1 MKRNFSFYVARRYMF
16 SKKSVGA
23 INVISF
29 ISVTGVA
36 VATMALV
43 IVLSVFN
50 GFHDL
55 VASLF
60 TNFDPQIEVVP
71 AKGKTVNADA
81 PELDKIRHLNFVDVA
96 TDVVEDQAI
105 AVYGDRQRMVT
116 VMGVDE
122 NFDQLTRI
130 GDILYGEGDF
140 TLRVANLYFGVPG
153 IRLAQDM
160 GLGARW
166 ADYLKIYAPV
176 RQGQLTDLD
185 TPTDGFVVDS
195 LLSPG
200 VVFAVNQNKYDRDRI
215 ITSIYFARQLFDQD
229 GMLSS
234 LQLRLKPGTDLAEAK
249 QEIKAAAGENFRVLD
264 RFEQQEDTFRIM
276 QIEKVLAYVFLT
288 FILIV
293 ACFNIISS
301 LSMLIIDKKD
311 DINTLHNL
319 GASDR
324 QIVSIFLYEGRIISA
339 VGALIGIGLG
349 LALCGLQQ
357 AFGFVKMGDSSG
369 TFIVNAYPRERSLR
383 GCARSVHHRHP
394 DRMGGVVDSGAPS
407 APSDNGQKSNN
418 INKSKENNE
427 QETLFDSSS
436 CCPACRSDGS
446 SNANRQRTDCAA
458 CGKGERRTGCHPQRG
473 LLEDD
478 FGFGV

>member
-29 ISVTGVA
+29 ISVAGVA
-36 VATMALV
+36 VGTMALV

-71 AKGKTVNADA
+71 VKGKTINADA
-81 PELDKIRHLNFVDVA
+81 PELDRIRHLDFVDVA

-122 NFDQLTRI
+122 NFDQLTNI
-130 GDILYGEGDF
+130 GDILYGDGDF

-153 IRLAQDM
+153 IRLAQDL

-176 RQGQLTDLD
+176 RRGQLTDLD

-200 VVFAVNQNKYDRDRI
+200 VVYAVNQNKYDRDRI

-234 LQLRLKPGTDLAEAK
+234 LQLRLKPGTDLSTAK
-249 QEIKAAAGENFRVLD
+249 REIKAAAGEKFRVLD
-264 RFEQQEDTFRIM
+264 RFEQQADTFRIM

-301 LSMLIIDKKD
+301 LSMLIIDKKN

-319 GASDR
+319 GANDR

-349 LALCGLQQ
+349 LVLCGLQQ
-357 AFGFVKMGDSSG
+357 AFGFVKMGESSG
-369 TFIVNAYPRERSLR
+369 TFIVNAYPV
-383 GCARSVHHRHP
+383 SVHYW
-394 DRMGGVVDSGAPS
+394 DVLVVFITVILIGWAASW
-407 APSDNGQKSNN
+407 
-418 INKSKENNE
+418 I
-427 QETLFDSSS
+427 
-436 CCPACRSDGS
+436 PARRLRKQIL
-446 SNANRQRTDCAA
+446 NRIT
-458 CGKGERRTGCHPQRG
+458 TP
-473 LLEDD
+473 
-478 FGFGV
+478 

>member
-29 ISVTGVA
+29 ISVAGVA
-36 VATMALV
+36 VGTMALV

-71 AKGKTVNADA
+71 VKGKTINADA
-81 PELDKIRHLNFVDVA
+81 QELDRIRHLDFVDVA

-122 NFDQLTRI
+122 NFDQLTNI
-130 GDILYGEGDF
+130 SDILYGDGDF

-153 IRLAQDM
+153 IRLAQDL

-176 RQGQLTDLD
+176 RRGQLTDLD
-185 TPTDGFVVDS
+185 TPTDGFMVDS

-200 VVFAVNQNKYDRDRI
+200 VVYAVNQNKYDRDRI

-234 LQLRLKPGTDLAEAK
+234 LQLRLKPGTDLSTAK
-249 QEIKAAAGENFRVLD
+249 REIKAAAGEKFRVLD
-264 RFEQQEDTFRIM
+264 RFEQQADTFRIM

-301 LSMLIIDKKD
+301 LSMLIIDKKN

-319 GASDR
+319 GANDR
-324 QIVSIFLYEGRIISA
+324 QIQSIFLYEGRIISA

-357 AFGFVKMGDSSG
+357 AFGFVKMGESSG
-369 TFIVNAYPRERSLR
+369 TFIVNAYPV
-383 GCARSVHHRHP
+383 SVHYW
-394 DRMGGVVDSGAPS
+394 DVLVVFITVILIGWAASW
-407 APSDNGQKSNN
+407 
-418 INKSKENNE
+418 I
-427 QETLFDSSS
+427 
-436 CCPACRSDGS
+436 PARRLRKQIL
-446 SNANRQRTDCAA
+446 NRIT
-458 CGKGERRTGCHPQRG
+458 TS
-473 LLEDD
+473 
-478 FGFGV
+478 

>member
-1 MKRNFSFYVARRYMF
+1 MLKRNFSFYVARRYMF

-29 ISVTGVA
+29 ISVAGVA
-36 VATMALV
+36 VGTMALV

-71 AKGKTVNADA
+71 VKGKTINADA
-81 PELDKIRHLNFVDVA
+81 PELDRIRHLNFVDVA

-122 NFDQLTRI
+122 NFDQLTNI
-130 GDILYGEGDF
+130 SDILYGDGDF

-153 IRLAQDM
+153 IRLAQDL

-176 RQGQLTDLD
+176 RRGQLTDLD

-200 VVFAVNQNKYDRDRI
+200 VVYAVNQNKYDRDRI

-234 LQLRLKPGTDLAEAK
+234 LQLRLKPGTDLSTAK
-249 QEIKAAAGENFRVLD
+249 REIKAAAGEKFRVLD
-264 RFEQQEDTFRIM
+264 RFEQQADTFRIM

-301 LSMLIIDKKD
+301 LSMLIIDKKN

-319 GASDR
+319 GANDR
-324 QIVSIFLYEGRIISA
+324 QIQSIFLYEGRIISA

-357 AFGFVKMGDSSG
+357 AFGFVKMGESSG
-369 TFIVNAYPRERSLR
+369 TFIVNAYPV
-383 GCARSVHHRHP
+383 SVHYW
-394 DRMGGVVDSGAPS
+394 DVLVVFITVILIGWAASW
-407 APSDNGQKSNN
+407 
-418 INKSKENNE
+418 I
-427 QETLFDSSS
+427 
-436 CCPACRSDGS
+436 PARRLRKQIL
-446 SNANRQRTDCAA
+446 NRIT
-458 CGKGERRTGCHPQRG
+458 TS
-473 LLEDD
+473 
-478 FGFGV
+478 

>member
-1 MKRNFSFYVARRYMF
+1 MLKRNFSFYVARRYMF

-29 ISVTGVA
+29 ISVAGVA
-36 VATMALV
+36 VGTMALV

-71 AKGKTVNADA
+71 VKGKTVNADA
-81 PELDKIRHLNFVDVA
+81 PELDRIRHLDFVDVA

-105 AVYGDRQRMVT
+105 VVYGDRQRMVT

-122 NFDQLTRI
+122 NFDQLTNI
-130 GDILYGEGDF
+130 SDILYGDGDF

-153 IRLAQDM
+153 IRLAQDL

-176 RQGQLTDLD
+176 RRGQLTDLD

-200 VVFAVNQNKYDRDRI
+200 VVYAVNQNKYDRDRI

-234 LQLRLKPGTDLAEAK
+234 LQLRLKPGTDLSTAK
-249 QEIKAAAGENFRVLD
+249 REIKAAAGEKFRVLD
-264 RFEQQEDTFRIM
+264 RFEQQADTFRIM

-301 LSMLIIDKKD
+301 LSMLIIDKKN

-319 GASDR
+319 GANDR
-324 QIVSIFLYEGRIISA
+324 QIQSIFLYEGRIISA

-357 AFGFVKMGDSSG
+357 AFGFVKMGESSG
-369 TFIVNAYPRERSLR
+369 TFIVNAYPV
-383 GCARSVHHRHP
+383 SVHYW
-394 DRMGGVVDSGAPS
+394 DVLVVFITVILIGWAASW
-407 APSDNGQKSNN
+407 
-418 INKSKENNE
+418 I
-427 QETLFDSSS
+427 
-436 CCPACRSDGS
+436 PARRLRKQIL
-446 SNANRQRTDCAA
+446 NRIT
-458 CGKGERRTGCHPQRG
+458 TP
-473 LLEDD
+473 
-478 FGFGV
+478 

>member
-29 ISVTGVA
+29 ISVAGVA
-36 VATMALV
+36 VGTMALV

-71 AKGKTVNADA
+71 VKGKTINADA
-81 PELDKIRHLNFVDVA
+81 PELDRIRHLDFVDVA

-105 AVYGDRQRMVT
+105 AVYSDRQRMVT

-122 NFDQLTRI
+122 NFDQLTNI
-130 GDILYGEGDF
+130 SDILYGDGDF

-153 IRLAQDM
+153 IRLAQDL

-166 ADYLKIYAPV
+166 TDYLKIYAPV
-176 RQGQLTDLD
+176 RRGQLTDLD

-200 VVFAVNQNKYDRDRI
+200 VVYAVNQNKYDRDRI

-234 LQLRLKPGTDLAEAK
+234 LQLRLKPGTDLSTAK
-249 QEIKAAAGENFRVLD
+249 REIKAAAGEKFRVLD
-264 RFEQQEDTFRIM
+264 RFEQQADTFRIM

-301 LSMLIIDKKD
+301 LSMLIIDKKN

-319 GASDR
+319 GANDR
-324 QIVSIFLYEGRIISA
+324 QIQSIFLYEGRIISA

-357 AFGFVKMGDSSG
+357 AFGFVKMGESSG
-369 TFIVNAYPRERSLR
+369 TFIVNAYPV
-383 GCARSVHHRHP
+383 SVHYW
-394 DRMGGVVDSGAPS
+394 DVLVVFVTVILIGWAASW
-407 APSDNGQKSNN
+407 
-418 INKSKENNE
+418 I
-427 QETLFDSSS
+427 
-436 CCPACRSDGS
+436 PARRLRKQIL
-446 SNANRQRTDCAA
+446 NRIT
-458 CGKGERRTGCHPQRG
+458 TP
-473 LLEDD
+473 
-478 FGFGV
+478 

>member
-29 ISVTGVA
+29 ISVAGVA
-36 VATMALV
+36 VGTMALV

-71 AKGKTVNADA
+71 VKGKTINADA
-81 PELDKIRHLNFVDVA
+81 PELDRIRHLNFVDVA

-122 NFDQLTRI
+122 NFDQLTNI
-130 GDILYGEGDF
+130 SDILYGDGDF

-153 IRLAQDM
+153 IRLAQDL

-166 ADYLKIYAPV
+166 TDYLKIYAPV
-176 RQGQLTDLD
+176 RRGQLTDLD

-200 VVFAVNQNKYDRDRI
+200 VVYAVNQNKYDRDRI

-234 LQLRLKPGTDLAEAK
+234 LQLRLKPGTDLSTAK
-249 QEIKAAAGENFRVLD
+249 REIKAAAGEKFRVLD
-264 RFEQQEDTFRIM
+264 RFEQQADTFRIM

-301 LSMLIIDKKD
+301 LSMLIIDKKN

-319 GASDR
+319 GANDR
-324 QIVSIFLYEGRIISA
+324 QIQSIFLYEGRIISA

-357 AFGFVKMGDSSG
+357 AFGFVKMGESSG
-369 TFIVNAYPRERSLR
+369 TFIVNAYPV
-383 GCARSVHHRHP
+383 SVHYW
-394 DRMGGVVDSGAPS
+394 DVLVVFITVILIGWAASW
-407 APSDNGQKSNN
+407 
-418 INKSKENNE
+418 I
-427 QETLFDSSS
+427 
-436 CCPACRSDGS
+436 PARRLRKQIL
-446 SNANRQRTDCAA
+446 NRIT
-458 CGKGERRTGCHPQRG
+458 TS
-473 LLEDD
+473 
-478 FGFGV
+478 

>member
-29 ISVTGVA
+29 ISVAGVA
-36 VATMALV
+36 VGTMALV

-71 AKGKTVNADA
+71 VKGKTINADA
-81 PELDKIRHLNFVDVA
+81 PELDRIRHLDFVDVA

-122 NFDQLTRI
+122 NFDQLTNI
-130 GDILYGEGDF
+130 SDILYGDGDF

-153 IRLAQDM
+153 IRLAQDL

-176 RQGQLTDLD
+176 RRGQLTDLD

-200 VVFAVNQNKYDRDRI
+200 VVYAVNQNKYDRDRI

-234 LQLRLKPGTDLAEAK
+234 LQLRLKPGTDLSTAK
-249 QEIKAAAGENFRVLD
+249 REIKAAAGEKFRVLD
-264 RFEQQEDTFRIM
+264 RFEQQADTFRIM

-301 LSMLIIDKKD
+301 LSMLIIDKKN

-319 GASDR
+319 GANDR
-324 QIVSIFLYEGRIISA
+324 QIRSIFLYEGRIISA

-357 AFGFVKMGDSSG
+357 AFGFVKMGESSG
-369 TFIVNAYPRERSLR
+369 TFIVNAYPV
-383 GCARSVHHRHP
+383 SVHYW
-394 DRMGGVVDSGAPS
+394 DVLVVFITVILIGWAASW
-407 APSDNGQKSNN
+407 
-418 INKSKENNE
+418 I
-427 QETLFDSSS
+427 
-436 CCPACRSDGS
+436 PARRLRKQIL
-446 SNANRQRTDCAA
+446 NRIT
-458 CGKGERRTGCHPQRG
+458 TS
-473 LLEDD
+473 
-478 FGFGV
+478 

>member
-29 ISVTGVA
+29 ISVAGVA
-36 VATMALV
+36 VGTMALV

-71 AKGKTVNADA
+71 VKGKTINADA
-81 PELDKIRHLNFVDVA
+81 PELDRIRHLDFVDVA

-122 NFDQLTRI
+122 NFDQLTNI
-130 GDILYGEGDF
+130 SDILYGDGDF

-153 IRLAQDM
+153 IRLAQDL

-176 RQGQLTDLD
+176 RRGQLTDLD

-200 VVFAVNQNKYDRDRI
+200 VVYAVNQNKYDRDRI

-234 LQLRLKPGTDLAEAK
+234 LQLRLKPGTDLSTAK
-249 QEIKAAAGENFRVLD
+249 REIKAAAGEKFRVLD
-264 RFEQQEDTFRIM
+264 RFEQQADTFRIM

-301 LSMLIIDKKD
+301 LSMLIIDKKN

-319 GASDR
+319 GANDR
-324 QIVSIFLYEGRIISA
+324 QIQSIFLYEGRIISA

-357 AFGFVKMGDSSG
+357 AFGFVKMGESSG
-369 TFIVNAYPRERSLR
+369 TFIVNAYPV
-383 GCARSVHHRHP
+383 SVHYW
-394 DRMGGVVDSGAPS
+394 DVLVVFITVILIGWAASW
-407 APSDNGQKSNN
+407 
-418 INKSKENNE
+418 I
-427 QETLFDSSS
+427 
-436 CCPACRSDGS
+436 PARRLRKQIL
-446 SNANRQRTDCAA
+446 NRIT
-458 CGKGERRTGCHPQRG
+458 TS
-473 LLEDD
+473 
-478 FGFGV
+478 

>member
-1 MKRNFSFYVARRYMF
+1 MLKRNFSFYVARRYMF

-29 ISVTGVA
+29 ISVAGVA
-36 VATMALV
+36 VGTMALV

-60 TNFDPQIEVVP
+60 TNFDPQVEVVP
-71 AKGKTVNADA
+71 VKGKTINADA
-81 PELDKIRHLNFVDVA
+81 PELDRIRHLDFVDVA

-122 NFDQLTRI
+122 NFDQLTNI
-130 GDILYGEGDF
+130 SDILYGDGDF

-153 IRLAQDM
+153 IRLAQDL

-166 ADYLKIYAPV
+166 TDYLKIYAPM
-176 RQGQLTDLD
+176 RRGQLTDLD

-200 VVFAVNQNKYDRDRI
+200 VVYAVNQNKYDRDRI

-234 LQLRLKPGTDLAEAK
+234 LQLRLKPGTDLSTAK
-249 QEIKAAAGENFRVLD
+249 REIKAAAGEKFRVLD
-264 RFEQQEDTFRIM
+264 RFEQQADTFRIM

-301 LSMLIIDKKD
+301 LSMLIIDKKN

-319 GASDR
+319 GANDR
-324 QIVSIFLYEGRIISA
+324 QIQSIFLYEGRIISA

-357 AFGFVKMGDSSG
+357 AFGFVKMGESSG
-369 TFIVNAYPRERSLR
+369 TFIVNAYPV
-383 GCARSVHHRHP
+383 SVHYW
-394 DRMGGVVDSGAPS
+394 DVLVVFITVILIGWAASW
-407 APSDNGQKSNN
+407 
-418 INKSKENNE
+418 I
-427 QETLFDSSS
+427 
-436 CCPACRSDGS
+436 PARRLRKQIL
-446 SNANRQRTDCAA
+446 NRIT
-458 CGKGERRTGCHPQRG
+458 TS
-473 LLEDD
+473 
-478 FGFGV
+478 

>member
-1 MKRNFSFYVARRYMF
+1 MLKRNFSFYVARRYMF

-29 ISVTGVA
+29 ISVAGVA
-36 VATMALV
+36 VGTMALV

-71 AKGKTVNADA
+71 VKGKTINADA
-81 PELDKIRHLNFVDVA
+81 PELDRIRHLDFVDVA

-122 NFDQLTRI
+122 NFDQLTNI
-130 GDILYGEGDF
+130 SDILYGDGDF

-153 IRLAQDM
+153 IRLAQDL

-176 RQGQLTDLD
+176 RRGQLTDLD

-200 VVFAVNQNKYDRDRI
+200 VVYAVNQNKYDRDRI

-234 LQLRLKPGTDLAEAK
+234 LQLRLKPGTDLSTAK
-249 QEIKAAAGENFRVLD
+249 REIKAAAGEKFRVLD
-264 RFEQQEDTFRIM
+264 RFEQQSDTFRIM

-301 LSMLIIDKKD
+301 LSMLIIDKKN

-319 GASDR
+319 GANDR
-324 QIVSIFLYEGRIISA
+324 QIQSIFLYEGRIISA

-357 AFGFVKMGDSSG
+357 AFGFVKMGESSG
-369 TFIVNAYPRERSLR
+369 TFIVNAYPV
-383 GCARSVHHRHP
+383 SVHYW
-394 DRMGGVVDSGAPS
+394 DVLVVFITVILIGWAASW
-407 APSDNGQKSNN
+407 
-418 INKSKENNE
+418 I
-427 QETLFDSSS
+427 
-436 CCPACRSDGS
+436 PARRLRKQIL
-446 SNANRQRTDCAA
+446 NRIT
-458 CGKGERRTGCHPQRG
+458 TP
-473 LLEDD
+473 
-478 FGFGV
+478 

>member
-29 ISVTGVA
+29 ISVAGVA
-36 VATMALV
+36 VGTMALV

-71 AKGKTVNADA
+71 VKGKTINADA
-81 PELDKIRHLNFVDVA
+81 PELDRIRHLDFVDVA

-122 NFDQLTRI
+122 NFDQLTNI
-130 GDILYGEGDF
+130 SDILYGDGDF

-153 IRLAQDM
+153 IRLAQDL

-176 RQGQLTDLD
+176 RRGQLTDLD

-200 VVFAVNQNKYDRDRI
+200 VVYAVNQNKYDRDRI

-234 LQLRLKPGTDLAEAK
+234 LQLRLKPGTDLGAAK
-249 QEIKAAAGENFRVLD
+249 KEIKAAAGEKFRVLD
-264 RFEQQEDTFRIM
+264 RFEQQADTFRIM

-319 GASDR
+319 GANDR
-324 QIVSIFLYEGRIISA
+324 QIQSIFLYEGRIISA

-357 AFGFVKMGDSSG
+357 AFGFVKMGESSG
-369 TFIVNAYPRERSLR
+369 TFIVNAYPV
-383 GCARSVHHRHP
+383 SVHYW
-394 DRMGGVVDSGAPS
+394 DVLVVFITVILIGWAASW
-407 APSDNGQKSNN
+407 
-418 INKSKENNE
+418 I
-427 QETLFDSSS
+427 
-436 CCPACRSDGS
+436 PARRLRKQIL
-446 SNANRQRTDCAA
+446 NRIT
-458 CGKGERRTGCHPQRG
+458 TP
-473 LLEDD
+473 
-478 FGFGV
+478 

>member
-29 ISVTGVA
+29 ISVAGVA
-36 VATMALV
+36 VGTMALV

-71 AKGKTVNADA
+71 VKGKTVNADA
-81 PELDKIRHLNFVDVA
+81 PELDRIRHLDFVDVA

-122 NFDQLTRI
+122 NFDQLTNI
-130 GDILYGEGDF
+130 SDILYGDGDF

-153 IRLAQDM
+153 IRLAQDL

-176 RQGQLTDLD
+176 RRGQLTDLD

-200 VVFAVNQNKYDRDRI
+200 VVYAVNQNKYDRDRI

-234 LQLRLKPGTDLAEAK
+234 LQLRLKPGTDLSTAK
-249 QEIKAAAGENFRVLD
+249 REIRAAAGEKFRVLD
-264 RFEQQEDTFRIM
+264 RFEQQADTFRIM

-301 LSMLIIDKKD
+301 LSMLIIDKKN

-319 GASDR
+319 GANDR
-324 QIVSIFLYEGRIISA
+324 QIQSIFLYEGRIISA

-357 AFGFVKMGDSSG
+357 AFGFVKMGESSG
-369 TFIVNAYPRERSLR
+369 TFIVNAYPV
-383 GCARSVHHRHP
+383 SVHYW
-394 DRMGGVVDSGAPS
+394 DVLVVFITVILIGWAASW
-407 APSDNGQKSNN
+407 
-418 INKSKENNE
+418 I
-427 QETLFDSSS
+427 
-436 CCPACRSDGS
+436 PARRLRKQIL
-446 SNANRQRTDCAA
+446 NRIT
-458 CGKGERRTGCHPQRG
+458 TP
-473 LLEDD
+473 
-478 FGFGV
+478 

>member
-29 ISVTGVA
+29 ISVAGVA
-36 VATMALV
+36 VGTMALV

-71 AKGKTVNADA
+71 VKGKTINADA
-81 PELDKIRHLNFVDVA
+81 PELDKIRHLDFVDVA

-122 NFDQLTRI
+122 NFDQLTNI
-130 GDILYGEGDF
+130 SDILYGDGDF

-153 IRLAQDM
+153 IRLAQDL

-166 ADYLKIYAPV
+166 TDYLKIYAPV
-176 RQGQLTDLD
+176 RRGQLTDLD

-200 VVFAVNQNKYDRDRI
+200 VVYAVNQNKYDRDRI

-234 LQLRLKPGTDLAEAK
+234 LQLRLKPGTDLSTAK
-249 QEIKAAAGENFRVLD
+249 REIKAAAGEKFRVLD
-264 RFEQQEDTFRIM
+264 RFEQQADTFRIM

-301 LSMLIIDKKD
+301 LSMLIIDKKN

-319 GASDR
+319 GANDR
-324 QIVSIFLYEGRIISA
+324 QIQSIFLYEGRIISA

-357 AFGFVKMGDSSG
+357 AFGFVKMGESSG
-369 TFIVNAYPRERSLR
+369 TFIVNAYPV
-383 GCARSVHHRHP
+383 SVHYW
-394 DRMGGVVDSGAPS
+394 DVLVVFITVILIGWAASW
-407 APSDNGQKSNN
+407 
-418 INKSKENNE
+418 I
-427 QETLFDSSS
+427 
-436 CCPACRSDGS
+436 PARRLRKQIL
-446 SNANRQRTDCAA
+446 NRIT
-458 CGKGERRTGCHPQRG
+458 TP
-473 LLEDD
+473 
-478 FGFGV
+478 

>member
-29 ISVTGVA
+29 ISVAGVA
-36 VATMALV
+36 VGTMALV

-71 AKGKTVNADA
+71 VKGKTINADA
-81 PELDKIRHLNFVDVA
+81 PELNRIRHLDFVDVA

-122 NFDQLTRI
+122 NFDQLTNI
-130 GDILYGEGDF
+130 SDILYGDGDF

-153 IRLAQDM
+153 IRLAQDL

-176 RQGQLTDLD
+176 RRGQLTDLD

-200 VVFAVNQNKYDRDRI
+200 VVYAVNQNKYDRDRI

-234 LQLRLKPGTDLAEAK
+234 LQLRLKPGTDLSTAK
-249 QEIKAAAGENFRVLD
+249 REIKAAAGEKFRVLD
-264 RFEQQEDTFRIM
+264 RFEQQADTFRIM

-301 LSMLIIDKKD
+301 LSMLIIDKKN

-319 GASDR
+319 GANDR
-324 QIVSIFLYEGRIISA
+324 QIQSIFLYEGRIISA

-357 AFGFVKMGDSSG
+357 AFGFVKMGESSG
-369 TFIVNAYPRERSLR
+369 TFIVNAYPV
-383 GCARSVHHRHP
+383 SVHYW
-394 DRMGGVVDSGAPS
+394 DVLVVFITVILIGWAASW
-407 APSDNGQKSNN
+407 
-418 INKSKENNE
+418 I
-427 QETLFDSSS
+427 
-436 CCPACRSDGS
+436 PARRLRKQIL
-446 SNANRQRTDCAA
+446 NRIT
-458 CGKGERRTGCHPQRG
+458 TP
-473 LLEDD
+473 
-478 FGFGV
+478 

>member
-29 ISVTGVA
+29 ISVAGVA
-36 VATMALV
+36 VGTMALV

-71 AKGKTVNADA
+71 VKGKTINADA
-81 PELDKIRHLNFVDVA
+81 PELDRIRHLDFVDVA

-122 NFDQLTRI
+122 NFDQLTNI
-130 GDILYGEGDF
+130 SDILYGDGDF

-153 IRLAQDM
+153 IRLAQDL

-176 RQGQLTDLD
+176 RRGQLTDLD

-200 VVFAVNQNKYDRDRI
+200 VVYAVNQNKYDRDRI

-234 LQLRLKPGTDLAEAK
+234 LQLRLKPGTDLGAAK
-249 QEIKAAAGENFRVLD
+249 KEIKAAAGERFRVLD
-264 RFEQQEDTFRIM
+264 RFEQQADTFRIM

-301 LSMLIIDKKD
+301 LSMLIIDKKN

-319 GASDR
+319 GANDR
-324 QIVSIFLYEGRIISA
+324 QIQSIFLYEGRIISA

-357 AFGFVKMGDSSG
+357 AFGFVKMGESSG
-369 TFIVNAYPRERSLR
+369 TFIVNAYPV
-383 GCARSVHHRHP
+383 SVHYW
-394 DRMGGVVDSGAPS
+394 DVLVVFITVILIGWAASW
-407 APSDNGQKSNN
+407 
-418 INKSKENNE
+418 I
-427 QETLFDSSS
+427 
-436 CCPACRSDGS
+436 PARRLRKQIL
-446 SNANRQRTDCAA
+446 NRIT
-458 CGKGERRTGCHPQRG
+458 TP
-473 LLEDD
+473 
-478 FGFGV
+478 

>member
-1 MKRNFSFYVARRYMF
+1 MLKRNFSFYVARRYMF

-29 ISVTGVA
+29 ISVAGVA
-36 VATMALV
+36 VGTMALV

-71 AKGKTVNADA
+71 VKGKTINADA
-81 PELDKIRHLNFVDVA
+81 PELDRIRHLDFVDVA

-122 NFDQLTRI
+122 NFDQLTNI
-130 GDILYGEGDF
+130 SDILYGDGDF

-153 IRLAQDM
+153 IRLAQDL

-166 ADYLKIYAPV
+166 TDYLKIYAPV
-176 RQGQLTDLD
+176 RRGQLTDLD

-200 VVFAVNQNKYDRDRI
+200 VVYAVNQNKYDRDRI

-234 LQLRLKPGTDLAEAK
+234 LQLRLKPGTDLSTAK
-249 QEIKAAAGENFRVLD
+249 REIKAAAGEKFRVLD
-264 RFEQQEDTFRIM
+264 RFEQQADTFRIM

-301 LSMLIIDKKD
+301 LSMLIIDKKN
-311 DINTLHNL
+311 DINTLYNL
-319 GASDR
+319 GANDR
-324 QIVSIFLYEGRIISA
+324 QIQSIFLYAGRIISA

-357 AFGFVKMGDSSG
+357 AFGFVKMGESSG
-369 TFIVNAYPRERSLR
+369 TFIVNAYPV
-383 GCARSVHHRHP
+383 SVHYW
-394 DRMGGVVDSGAPS
+394 DVLVVFITVILIGWAASW
-407 APSDNGQKSNN
+407 
-418 INKSKENNE
+418 I
-427 QETLFDSSS
+427 
-436 CCPACRSDGS
+436 PARRLRKQIL
-446 SNANRQRTDCAA
+446 NRIT
-458 CGKGERRTGCHPQRG
+458 TP
-473 LLEDD
+473 
-478 FGFGV
+478 

>member
-29 ISVTGVA
+29 ISVAGVA
-36 VATMALV
+36 VGTMALV

-60 TNFDPQIEVVP
+60 TNFDPQIEVVLV
-71 AKGKTVNADA
+71 KGKTINADA
-81 PELDKIRHLNFVDVA
+81 PELDRIRHLDFVDVA

-122 NFDQLTRI
+122 NFDQLTNI
-130 GDILYGEGDF
+130 SDILYGDGDF

-153 IRLAQDM
+153 IRLAQDL

-176 RQGQLTDLD
+176 RRGQLTDLD

-200 VVFAVNQNKYDRDRI
+200 VVYAVNQNKYDRDRI

-234 LQLRLKPGTDLAEAK
+234 LQLRLKPGTDLSTAK
-249 QEIKAAAGENFRVLD
+249 REIKAAAGEKFRVLD
-264 RFEQQEDTFRIM
+264 RFEQQADTFRIM

-301 LSMLIIDKKD
+301 LSMLIIDKKN

-319 GASDR
+319 GANDR
-324 QIVSIFLYEGRIISA
+324 QIQSIFLYEGRIISA
-339 VGALIGIGLG
+339 VGALLGIGLG

-357 AFGFVKMGDSSG
+357 AFGFVKMGESSG
-369 TFIVNAYPRERSLR
+369 TFIVNAYPV
-383 GCARSVHHRHP
+383 SVHYW
-394 DRMGGVVDSGAPS
+394 DVLVVFITVILIGWAASW
-407 APSDNGQKSNN
+407 
-418 INKSKENNE
+418 I
-427 QETLFDSSS
+427 
-436 CCPACRSDGS
+436 PARRLRKQIL
-446 SNANRQRTDCAA
+446 NRIT
-458 CGKGERRTGCHPQRG
+458 TP
-473 LLEDD
+473 
-478 FGFGV
+478 

>member
-1 MKRNFSFYVARRYMF
+1 MSTSQHITISTPQHFTITTHKIMKRNFSFYVARRYMF

-29 ISVTGVA
+29 ISVAGVA
-36 VATMALV
+36 VGTMALV

-71 AKGKTVNADA
+71 VKGKTINADA
-81 PELDKIRHLNFVDVA
+81 PELDRIRHLDFVDVA

-122 NFDQLTRI
+122 NFDQLTNI
-130 GDILYGEGDF
+130 SDILYGDGDF

-153 IRLAQDM
+153 IRLAQDL

-176 RQGQLTDLD
+176 RRGQLTDLD

-200 VVFAVNQNKYDRDRI
+200 VVYAVNQNKYDRDRI

-249 QEIKAAAGENFRVLD
+249 REIKAAAGEKFRVLD
-264 RFEQQEDTFRIM
+264 RFEQQADTFRIM

-301 LSMLIIDKKD
+301 LSMLIIDKKN

-319 GASDR
+319 GANDR
-324 QIVSIFLYEGRIISA
+324 QIQSIFLYEGRIISA

-357 AFGFVKMGDSSG
+357 AFGFVKMGESSG
-369 TFIVNAYPRERSLR
+369 TFIVNAYPV
-383 GCARSVHHRHP
+383 SVHYW
-394 DRMGGVVDSGAPS
+394 DVLVVFITVILIGWAASW
-407 APSDNGQKSNN
+407 
-418 INKSKENNE
+418 I
-427 QETLFDSSS
+427 
-436 CCPACRSDGS
+436 PARRLRKQIL
-446 SNANRQRTDCAA
+446 NRIT
-458 CGKGERRTGCHPQRG
+458 TP
-473 LLEDD
+473 
-478 FGFGV
+478 

>member
-23 INVISF
+23 TNVISF
-29 ISVTGVA
+29 ISVAGVA
-36 VATMALV
+36 VGTMALV

-71 AKGKTVNADA
+71 VKGKTINADA
-81 PELDKIRHLNFVDVA
+81 PELDRIRHLDFVDVA

-122 NFDQLTRI
+122 NFDQLTNI
-130 GDILYGEGDF
+130 SDILYGDGDF

-153 IRLAQDM
+153 IRLAQDL

-176 RQGQLTDLD
+176 RRGQLTDLD

-200 VVFAVNQNKYDRDRI
+200 VVYAVNQNKYDRDRI

-234 LQLRLKPGTDLAEAK
+234 LQLRLKPGTDLGTAK
-249 QEIKAAAGENFRVLD
+249 KEIRAAAGEKFRVLD
-264 RFEQQEDTFRIM
+264 RFEQQADTFRIM

-301 LSMLIIDKKD
+301 LSMLIIDKKN

-319 GASDR
+319 GANDR
-324 QIVSIFLYEGRIISA
+324 QIQSIFLYEGRIISA

-357 AFGFVKMGDSSG
+357 AFGFVKMGESSG
-369 TFIVNAYPRERSLR
+369 TFIVNAYPV
-383 GCARSVHHRHP
+383 SVHYW
-394 DRMGGVVDSGAPS
+394 DVLVVFITVILIGWAASWIPS
-407 APSDNGQKSNN
+407 RRLRKQ
-418 INKSKENNE
+418 I
-427 QETLFDSSS
+427 L
-436 CCPACRSDGS
+436 
-446 SNANRQRTDCAA
+446 NRIT
-458 CGKGERRTGCHPQRG
+458 TP
-473 LLEDD
+473 
-478 FGFGV
+478 

>member
-1 MKRNFSFYVARRYMF
+1 MLKRNFSFYVARRYMF

-29 ISVTGVA
+29 ISVAGVA
-36 VATMALV
+36 VGTMALV

-71 AKGKTVNADA
+71 VKGKTINADA
-81 PELDKIRHLNFVDVA
+81 PELDRIRHLDFVDVA

-122 NFDQLTRI
+122 NFDQLTNI
-130 GDILYGEGDF
+130 SDILYGDGDF

-153 IRLAQDM
+153 IRLAQDL

-176 RQGQLTDLD
+176 RRGQLTDLD

-200 VVFAVNQNKYDRDRI
+200 VVYAVNQNKYDRDRI

-234 LQLRLKPGTDLAEAK
+234 LQLRLKPGTDLGAAK
-249 QEIKAAAGENFRVLD
+249 KEIKAAAGEKFRVLD
-264 RFEQQEDTFRIM
+264 RFEQQADTFRIM

-301 LSMLIIDKKD
+301 LSMLIIDKKN

-319 GASDR
+319 GANDR
-324 QIVSIFLYEGRIISA
+324 QIQSIFLYEGRIISA

-357 AFGFVKMGDSSG
+357 AFGFVKMGESSG
-369 TFIVNAYPRERSLR
+369 TFIVNAYPV
-383 GCARSVHHRHP
+383 SVHYW
-394 DRMGGVVDSGAPS
+394 DVLVVFITVILIGWAASW
-407 APSDNGQKSNN
+407 
-418 INKSKENNE
+418 I
-427 QETLFDSSS
+427 
-436 CCPACRSDGS
+436 PARRLRKQIL
-446 SNANRQRTDCAA
+446 NRIT
-458 CGKGERRTGCHPQRG
+458 TS
-473 LLEDD
+473 
-478 FGFGV
+478 

>member
-29 ISVTGVA
+29 ISVAGVA
-36 VATMALV
+36 VGTMALV

-71 AKGKTVNADA
+71 VKGKTINADA
-81 PELDKIRHLNFVDVA
+81 PELDRIRHLDFVDVA

-122 NFDQLTRI
+122 NFDQLTNI
-130 GDILYGEGDF
+130 GDILYGDGDF

-153 IRLAQDM
+153 IRLAQDL

-176 RQGQLTDLD
+176 RRGQLTDLD

-200 VVFAVNQNKYDRDRI
+200 VVYAVNQNKYDRDRI

-234 LQLRLKPGTDLAEAK
+234 LQLRLKPGTDLSTAK
-249 QEIKAAAGENFRVLD
+249 REIKAAAGEKFRVLD
-264 RFEQQEDTFRIM
+264 RFEQQADTFRIM

-301 LSMLIIDKKD
+301 LSMLIIDKKN

-319 GASDR
+319 GANDR
-324 QIVSIFLYEGRIISA
+324 QIQSIFLYEGRIISA

-357 AFGFVKMGDSSG
+357 AFGFVKMGESSG
-369 TFIVNAYPRERSLR
+369 TFIVNAYPV
-383 GCARSVHHRHP
+383 SVHYW
-394 DRMGGVVDSGAPS
+394 DVLLVFITVILIGWAASW
-407 APSDNGQKSNN
+407 
-418 INKSKENNE
+418 I
-427 QETLFDSSS
+427 
-436 CCPACRSDGS
+436 PARRLRKQIL
-446 SNANRQRTDCAA
+446 NRIT
-458 CGKGERRTGCHPQRG
+458 TP
-473 LLEDD
+473 
-478 FGFGV
+478 

>member
-29 ISVTGVA
+29 ISVAGVA
-36 VATMALV
+36 VGTMALV

-71 AKGKTVNADA
+71 VKGKTINADA
-81 PELDKIRHLNFVDVA
+81 PELDRIRHLDFVDVA

-122 NFDQLTRI
+122 NFDQLTNI
-130 GDILYGEGDF
+130 SDILYGDGDF

-153 IRLAQDM
+153 IRLAQDL

-176 RQGQLTDLD
+176 RRGQLTDLD

-200 VVFAVNQNKYDRDRI
+200 VVYAVNQNKYDRDRI

-234 LQLRLKPGTDLAEAK
+234 LQLRLKPGTDFSTAK
-249 QEIKAAAGENFRVLD
+249 REIKAAAGEKFRVLD
-264 RFEQQEDTFRIM
+264 RFEQQADTFRIM

-301 LSMLIIDKKD
+301 LSMLIIDKKN

-319 GASDR
+319 GANDR
-324 QIVSIFLYEGRIISA
+324 QIQSIFLYEGRIISA

-357 AFGFVKMGDSSG
+357 AFGFVKMGESSG
-369 TFIVNAYPRERSLR
+369 TFIVNAYPV
-383 GCARSVHHRHP
+383 SVHYW
-394 DRMGGVVDSGAPS
+394 DVLVVFITVILIGWAASW
-407 APSDNGQKSNN
+407 
-418 INKSKENNE
+418 I
-427 QETLFDSSS
+427 
-436 CCPACRSDGS
+436 PARRLRKQIL
-446 SNANRQRTDCAA
+446 NRIT
-458 CGKGERRTGCHPQRG
+458 TS
-473 LLEDD
+473 
-478 FGFGV
+478 

>member
-29 ISVTGVA
+29 ISVAGVA
-36 VATMALV
+36 VGTMALV

-71 AKGKTVNADA
+71 VKGKTINADA
-81 PELDKIRHLNFVDVA
+81 PELDRIRHLDFVDVA

-122 NFDQLTRI
+122 NFDQLTNI
-130 GDILYGEGDF
+130 SDILYGDGDF

-153 IRLAQDM
+153 IRLAQDL

-176 RQGQLTDLD
+176 RRGQLTDLD

-200 VVFAVNQNKYDRDRI
+200 VVYAVNQNKYDRDRI

-234 LQLRLKPGTDLAEAK
+234 LQLRLKPGTDLSTAK
-249 QEIKAAAGENFRVLD
+249 REIKAAAGEKFRVLD
-264 RFEQQEDTFRIM
+264 RFEQQADTFRIM

-301 LSMLIIDKKD
+301 LSMLIIDKKN

-319 GASDR
+319 GSNDR
-324 QIVSIFLYEGRIISA
+324 QIQSIFLYEGRIISA

-357 AFGFVKMGDSSG
+357 AFGFVKMGESSG
-369 TFIVNAYPRERSLR
+369 TFIVNAYPV
-383 GCARSVHHRHP
+383 SVHYW
-394 DRMGGVVDSGAPS
+394 DVLVVFITVILIGWAASW
-407 APSDNGQKSNN
+407 
-418 INKSKENNE
+418 I
-427 QETLFDSSS
+427 
-436 CCPACRSDGS
+436 PARRLRKQIL
-446 SNANRQRTDCAA
+446 NRIT
-458 CGKGERRTGCHPQRG
+458 TP
-473 LLEDD
+473 
-478 FGFGV
+478 

>member
-29 ISVTGVA
+29 ISVAGVA
-36 VATMALV
+36 VGTMALV

-71 AKGKTVNADA
+71 VKGKTINADA
-81 PELDKIRHLNFVDVA
+81 PELDRIRHLDFVDVA

-122 NFDQLTRI
+122 NFDQLTNI
-130 GDILYGEGDF
+130 SDILYGDGDF

-153 IRLAQDM
+153 IRLAQDL

-176 RQGQLTDLD
+176 RRGQLTDLD
-185 TPTDGFVVDS
+185 TPADGFVVDS

-200 VVFAVNQNKYDRDRI
+200 VVYAVNQNKYDRDRI

-234 LQLRLKPGTDLAEAK
+234 MQLRLKPGTDLSTAK
-249 QEIKAAAGENFRVLD
+249 REIKAAAGEKFRVLD
-264 RFEQQEDTFRIM
+264 RFEQQADTFRIM

-301 LSMLIIDKKD
+301 LSMLIIDKKN

-319 GASDR
+319 GANDR
-324 QIVSIFLYEGRIISA
+324 QIQSIFLYEGRIISA

-357 AFGFVKMGDSSG
+357 AFGFVKMGESSG
-369 TFIVNAYPRERSLR
+369 TFIVNAYPV
-383 GCARSVHHRHP
+383 SVHYW
-394 DRMGGVVDSGAPS
+394 DVLVVFITVILIGWAASW
-407 APSDNGQKSNN
+407 
-418 INKSKENNE
+418 I
-427 QETLFDSSS
+427 
-436 CCPACRSDGS
+436 PARRLRKQIL
-446 SNANRQRTDCAA
+446 NRIT
-458 CGKGERRTGCHPQRG
+458 TP
-473 LLEDD
+473 
-478 FGFGV
+478 

>member
-29 ISVTGVA
+29 ISVAGVA
-36 VATMALV
+36 VGTMALV

-71 AKGKTVNADA
+71 VKGKTINADA
-81 PELDKIRHLNFVDVA
+81 PELDRIRHLDFVDVA

-122 NFDQLTRI
+122 NFDQLTNI
-130 GDILYGEGDF
+130 SDILYGDGDF

-153 IRLAQDM
+153 IRLAQDL

-176 RQGQLTDLD
+176 RRGQLTDLD

-200 VVFAVNQNKYDRDRI
+200 VVYAVNQNKYDRDRI

-234 LQLRLKPGTDLAEAK
+234 LQLRLKPGTDLSTAK
-249 QEIKAAAGENFRVLD
+249 REIKAAAGEMFRVLD
-264 RFEQQEDTFRIM
+264 RFEQQADTFRIM

-301 LSMLIIDKKD
+301 LSMLIIDKKN

-319 GASDR
+319 GANDR
-324 QIVSIFLYEGRIISA
+324 QIQSIFLYEGRIISA

-357 AFGFVKMGDSSG
+357 AFGFVKMGESSG
-369 TFIVNAYPRERSLR
+369 TFIVNAYPV
-383 GCARSVHHRHP
+383 SVHYW
-394 DRMGGVVDSGAPS
+394 DVLVVFITVILIGWAASW
-407 APSDNGQKSNN
+407 
-418 INKSKENNE
+418 I
-427 QETLFDSSS
+427 
-436 CCPACRSDGS
+436 PARRLRKQIL
-446 SNANRQRTDCAA
+446 NRITI
-458 CGKGERRTGCHPQRG
+458 P
-473 LLEDD
+473 
-478 FGFGV
+478 

>member
-81 PELDKIRHLNFVDVA
+81 PELDKIRHLDFVDVA

-122 NFDQLTRI
+122 NFDQLTNI
-130 GDILYGEGDF
+130 GDILYGDGEF

-153 IRLAQDM
+153 IRLAQDL

-249 QEIKAAAGENFRVLD
+249 QEIKAAAGEKFRVLD

-339 VGALIGIGLG
+339 VGALIGIVHRQRL
-349 LALCGLQQ
+349 
-357 AFGFVKMGDSSG
+357 
-369 TFIVNAYPRERSLR
+369 PRERSLR
-383 GCARSVHHRHP
+383 GCARSVHHRHT
-394 DRMGGVVDSGAPS
+394 DRMGGVVDSGAPP
-407 APSDNGQKSNN
+407 APSDNGQKSNNN

-427 QETLFDSSS
+427 QETLLDSSS
-436 CCPACRSDGS
+436 CCHARRSDGS

-458 CGKGERRTGCHPQRG
+458 CGKGERRTGNHPQRG

-478 FGFGV
+478 FGFGEQPRPLFQHQHMHWYAV

>member
-1 MKRNFSFYVARRYMF
+1 MLKRNFSFYVARRYMF

-29 ISVTGVA
+29 ISVAGVA
-36 VATMALV
+36 VGTMALV

-71 AKGKTVNADA
+71 VKGKTINADA
-81 PELDKIRHLNFVDVA
+81 PELDRIRHLDFVDVA

-122 NFDQLTRI
+122 NFDQLTNI
-130 GDILYGEGDF
+130 SDILYGDGDF

-153 IRLAQDM
+153 IRLAQDL

-166 ADYLKIYAPV
+166 TDYLKIYAPM
-176 RQGQLTDLD
+176 RRGQLTDLD

-200 VVFAVNQNKYDRDRI
+200 VVYAVNQNKYDRDRI

-234 LQLRLKPGTDLAEAK
+234 LQLRLKPGTDLSTAK
-249 QEIKAAAGENFRVLD
+249 REIKAAAGEKFRVLD
-264 RFEQQEDTFRIM
+264 RFEQQADTFRIM

-301 LSMLIIDKKD
+301 LSMLIIDKKN

-319 GASDR
+319 GANDR
-324 QIVSIFLYEGRIISA
+324 QIQSIFLYEGRIISA

-357 AFGFVKMGDSSG
+357 AFGFVKMGESSG
-369 TFIVNAYPRERSLR
+369 TFIVNAYPV
-383 GCARSVHHRHP
+383 SVHYWDVLVVFITVILIGWAASWIPARRLRKQILHRITTP
-394 DRMGGVVDSGAPS
+394 
-407 APSDNGQKSNN
+407 
-418 INKSKENNE
+418 
-427 QETLFDSSS
+427 
-436 CCPACRSDGS
+436 
-446 SNANRQRTDCAA
+446 
-458 CGKGERRTGCHPQRG
+458 
-473 LLEDD
+473 
-478 FGFGV
+478 

>member
-29 ISVTGVA
+29 ISVAGVA
-36 VATMALV
+36 VGTMALV

-71 AKGKTVNADA
+71 VKGKTINADA
-81 PELDKIRHLNFVDVA
+81 PELDRIRHLDFVDVA

-105 AVYGDRQRMVT
+105 AVYSDRQRMVT

-122 NFDQLTRI
+122 NFDQLTNI
-130 GDILYGEGDF
+130 SDILYGDGDF

-153 IRLAQDM
+153 IRLAQDL

-166 ADYLKIYAPV
+166 TDYLKIYAPV
-176 RQGQLTDLD
+176 RRGQLTDLD

-200 VVFAVNQNKYDRDRI
+200 VVYAVNQNKYDRDRI

-234 LQLRLKPGTDLAEAK
+234 LQLRLKPGTDLGTAK
-249 QEIKAAAGENFRVLD
+249 REIKAAAGEKFRVLD
-264 RFEQQEDTFRIM
+264 RFEQQADTFRIM

-301 LSMLIIDKKD
+301 LSMLIIDKKN

-319 GASDR
+319 GANDR
-324 QIVSIFLYEGRIISA
+324 QIQSIFLYEGRIISA

-357 AFGFVKMGDSSG
+357 AFGFVKMGESSG
-369 TFIVNAYPRERSLR
+369 TFIVNAYPV
-383 GCARSVHHRHP
+383 SVHYW
-394 DRMGGVVDSGAPS
+394 DVLVVFITVILIGWAASW
-407 APSDNGQKSNN
+407 
-418 INKSKENNE
+418 I
-427 QETLFDSSS
+427 
-436 CCPACRSDGS
+436 PARRLRKQIL
-446 SNANRQRTDCAA
+446 NRIT
-458 CGKGERRTGCHPQRG
+458 TP
-473 LLEDD
+473 
-478 FGFGV
+478 

>member
-1 MKRNFSFYVARRYMF
+1 MLKRNFSFYVARRYMF

-29 ISVTGVA
+29 ISVAGVA
-36 VATMALV
+36 VGTMALV

-71 AKGKTVNADA
+71 VKGKTINADA
-81 PELDKIRHLNFVDVA
+81 PELDRIRHLDFVDVA

-122 NFDQLTRI
+122 NFDQLTNI
-130 GDILYGEGDF
+130 SDILYGDGDF

-153 IRLAQDM
+153 IRLAQDL

-176 RQGQLTDLD
+176 RRGQLTDLD

-200 VVFAVNQNKYDRDRI
+200 VVYAVNQNKYDRDRI

-234 LQLRLKPGTDLAEAK
+234 LQLRLKPGTDLSTAK
-249 QEIKAAAGENFRVLD
+249 CEIKAAAGEKFRVLD
-264 RFEQQEDTFRIM
+264 RFEQQADTFRIM

-293 ACFNIISS
+293 ACFNIVSS
-301 LSMLIIDKKD
+301 LSMLIIDKKN

-319 GASDR
+319 GANDR
-324 QIVSIFLYEGRIISA
+324 QIQSIFLYEGRIISA

-357 AFGFVKMGDSSG
+357 AFGFVKMGESSG
-369 TFIVNAYPRERSLR
+369 TFIVNAYPV
-383 GCARSVHHRHP
+383 SVHYW
-394 DRMGGVVDSGAPS
+394 DVLVVFITVILIGWAASW
-407 APSDNGQKSNN
+407 
-418 INKSKENNE
+418 I
-427 QETLFDSSS
+427 
-436 CCPACRSDGS
+436 PARRLRKQIL
-446 SNANRQRTDCAA
+446 NRIT
-458 CGKGERRTGCHPQRG
+458 TP
-473 LLEDD
+473 
-478 FGFGV
+478 

>member
-1 MKRNFSFYVARRYMF
+1 MSTSQHITISTPQHLTITTHKIMKRNFSFYVARRYMF

-29 ISVTGVA
+29 ISVAGVA
-36 VATMALV
+36 VGTMALV

-71 AKGKTVNADA
+71 VKGKTINADA
-81 PELDKIRHLNFVDVA
+81 PELDRIRHLDFVDVA

-122 NFDQLTRI
+122 NFDQLTNI
-130 GDILYGEGDF
+130 SDILYGDGDF

-153 IRLAQDM
+153 IRLAQDL

-176 RQGQLTDLD
+176 RRGQLTDLD

-200 VVFAVNQNKYDRDRI
+200 VVYAVNQNKYDRDRI

-234 LQLRLKPGTDLAEAK
+234 LQLRLKPGTDLSTAK
-249 QEIKAAAGENFRVLD
+249 REIRAAAGEKFRVLD
-264 RFEQQEDTFRIM
+264 RFEQQADTFRIM

-301 LSMLIIDKKD
+301 LSMLIIDKKN

-319 GASDR
+319 GANDR
-324 QIVSIFLYEGRIISA
+324 QIQSIFLYEGRIISA

-357 AFGFVKMGDSSG
+357 AFGFVKMGESSG
-369 TFIVNAYPRERSLR
+369 TFIVNAYPV
-383 GCARSVHHRHP
+383 SVHYW
-394 DRMGGVVDSGAPS
+394 DVLVVFITVILIGWAASW
-407 APSDNGQKSNN
+407 
-418 INKSKENNE
+418 I
-427 QETLFDSSS
+427 
-436 CCPACRSDGS
+436 PARRLRKQIL
-446 SNANRQRTDCAA
+446 NRIT
-458 CGKGERRTGCHPQRG
+458 TP
-473 LLEDD
+473 
-478 FGFGV
+478 

>member
-29 ISVTGVA
+29 ISVAGVA
-36 VATMALV
+36 VGTMALV

-71 AKGKTVNADA
+71 VKGKTVNADA
-81 PELDKIRHLNFVDVA
+81 PELDRIRHLDFVDVA

-122 NFDQLTRI
+122 NFDQLTNI
-130 GDILYGEGDF
+130 SDILYGDGDF

-153 IRLAQDM
+153 IRLAQDL

-176 RQGQLTDLD
+176 RRGQLTDLD

-200 VVFAVNQNKYDRDRI
+200 VVYAVNQNKYDRDRI

-234 LQLRLKPGTDLAEAK
+234 LQLRLKPGTDLSTAK
-249 QEIKAAAGENFRVLD
+249 REIKAAAGEKFRVLD
-264 RFEQQEDTFRIM
+264 RFEQQADTFRIM

-301 LSMLIIDKKD
+301 LSMLIIDKKN
-311 DINTLHNL
+311 DIKTLHNL
-319 GASDR
+319 GANDR
-324 QIVSIFLYEGRIISA
+324 QIQSIFLYEGRIISA

-357 AFGFVKMGDSSG
+357 AFGFVKMGESSG
-369 TFIVNAYPRERSLR
+369 TFIVNAYPV
-383 GCARSVHHRHP
+383 SVHYW
-394 DRMGGVVDSGAPS
+394 DVLVVFITVILIGWAASW
-407 APSDNGQKSNN
+407 
-418 INKSKENNE
+418 I
-427 QETLFDSSS
+427 
-436 CCPACRSDGS
+436 PARRLRKQIL
-446 SNANRQRTDCAA
+446 NRIT
-458 CGKGERRTGCHPQRG
+458 TP
-473 LLEDD
+473 
-478 FGFGV
+478 

>member
-1 MKRNFSFYVARRYMF
+1 MLKRNFSFYVARRYMF

-29 ISVTGVA
+29 ISVAGVA
-36 VATMALV
+36 VGTMALV

-71 AKGKTVNADA
+71 VKGKTINADA
-81 PELDKIRHLNFVDVA
+81 PELDRIRHLDFVDVA

-122 NFDQLTRI
+122 NFDQLTNI
-130 GDILYGEGDF
+130 SDILYGDGDF

-153 IRLAQDM
+153 IRLAQDL

-176 RQGQLTDLD
+176 RRGQLTDLD

-200 VVFAVNQNKYDRDRI
+200 VVYAVNQNKYDRDRI

-234 LQLRLKPGTDLAEAK
+234 LQLRLKPGTDLGTAK
-249 QEIKAAAGENFRVLD
+249 REIKAAAGEKFRVLD
-264 RFEQQEDTFRIM
+264 RFEQQADTFRIM

-301 LSMLIIDKKD
+301 LSMLIIDKKN

-319 GASDR
+319 GANDR
-324 QIVSIFLYEGRIISA
+324 QIQSIFLYEGRIISA

-357 AFGFVKMGDSSG
+357 AFGFVKMGESSG
-369 TFIVNAYPRERSLR
+369 TFIVNAYPV
-383 GCARSVHHRHP
+383 SVHYW
-394 DRMGGVVDSGAPS
+394 DVLVVFITVILIGWAASW
-407 APSDNGQKSNN
+407 
-418 INKSKENNE
+418 I
-427 QETLFDSSS
+427 
-436 CCPACRSDGS
+436 PARRLRKQIL
-446 SNANRQRTDCAA
+446 NRIT
-458 CGKGERRTGCHPQRG
+458 TP
-473 LLEDD
+473 
-478 FGFGV
+478 

>member
-29 ISVTGVA
+29 ISVAGVA
-36 VATMALV
+36 VGTMALV

-71 AKGKTVNADA
+71 VKGKTINADA
-81 PELDKIRHLNFVDVA
+81 PELDRIRHLDFVDVA

-122 NFDQLTRI
+122 NFDQLTNI
-130 GDILYGEGDF
+130 SDILYGDGDF

-153 IRLAQDM
+153 IRLAQDL

-176 RQGQLTDLD
+176 RRGQLTDLD
-185 TPTDGFVVDS
+185 APTDGFVVDS

-200 VVFAVNQNKYDRDRI
+200 VVYAVNQNKYDRDRI

-234 LQLRLKPGTDLAEAK
+234 LQLRLKPGTDLSTAK
-249 QEIKAAAGENFRVLD
+249 REIKAAAGEKFRVLD
-264 RFEQQEDTFRIM
+264 RFEQQADTFRIM

-301 LSMLIIDKKD
+301 LSMLIIDKKN

-319 GASDR
+319 GANDR
-324 QIVSIFLYEGRIISA
+324 QIQSIFLYEGRIISA

-357 AFGFVKMGDSSG
+357 AFGFVKMGESSG
-369 TFIVNAYPRERSLR
+369 TFIVNAYPV
-383 GCARSVHHRHP
+383 SVHYW
-394 DRMGGVVDSGAPS
+394 DVLVVFVTVILIGWAASW
-407 APSDNGQKSNN
+407 
-418 INKSKENNE
+418 I
-427 QETLFDSSS
+427 
-436 CCPACRSDGS
+436 PAQRLRKQIL
-446 SNANRQRTDCAA
+446 NRIT
-458 CGKGERRTGCHPQRG
+458 TP
-473 LLEDD
+473 
-478 FGFGV
+478 

>member
-1 MKRNFSFYVARRYMF
+1 MKRNFSFYIARRYMF

-29 ISVTGVA
+29 ISVAGVA
-36 VATMALV
+36 VGTMALV

-71 AKGKTVNADA
+71 VKGKTINADA
-81 PELDKIRHLNFVDVA
+81 PELDKIRHLDFVDVA

-122 NFDQLTRI
+122 NFDQLTNI
-130 GDILYGEGDF
+130 GDILYGDGDF

-153 IRLAQDM
+153 IRLAQDL

-176 RQGQLTDLD
+176 RRGQLTDLD

-200 VVFAVNQNKYDRDRI
+200 VVYAVNQNKYDRDRI

-234 LQLRLKPGTDLAEAK
+234 LQLRLKPGTDLGTAK
-249 QEIKAAAGENFRVLD
+249 KEIKAAAGERFRVLD
-264 RFEQQEDTFRIM
+264 RFEQQADTFRIM

-301 LSMLIIDKKD
+301 LSMLIIDKKN

-319 GASDR
+319 GANDR

-339 VGALIGIGLG
+339 VGALIGIGFG

-357 AFGFVKMGDSSG
+357 AFGFVKMGESSG
-369 TFIVNAYPRERSLR
+369 TFIVNAYPV
-383 GCARSVHHRHP
+383 SVHYW
-394 DRMGGVVDSGAPS
+394 DVLVVFITVILIGWAASW
-407 APSDNGQKSNN
+407 
-418 INKSKENNE
+418 I
-427 QETLFDSSS
+427 
-436 CCPACRSDGS
+436 PARRLRKQIL
-446 SNANRQRTDCAA
+446 NRIT
-458 CGKGERRTGCHPQRG
+458 TP
-473 LLEDD
+473 
-478 FGFGV
+478 

>member
-1 MKRNFSFYVARRYMF
+1 MLKRNFSFYVARRYMF

-29 ISVTGVA
+29 ISVAGVA
-36 VATMALV
+36 VGTMALV
-43 IVLSVFN
+43 IVLSGFN

-71 AKGKTVNADA
+71 VKGKTINADA
-81 PELDKIRHLNFVDVA
+81 PELDRIRHLDFVDVA

-122 NFDQLTRI
+122 NFDQLTNI
-130 GDILYGEGDF
+130 SDILYGDGDF

-153 IRLAQDM
+153 IRLAQDL

-176 RQGQLTDLD
+176 RRGQLTDLD

-200 VVFAVNQNKYDRDRI
+200 VVYAVNQNKYDRDRI

-234 LQLRLKPGTDLAEAK
+234 LQLRLKPGTDLSTAK
-249 QEIKAAAGENFRVLD
+249 REIKAAAGEKFRVLD
-264 RFEQQEDTFRIM
+264 RFEQQADTFRIM

-319 GASDR
+319 GANDR
-324 QIVSIFLYEGRIISA
+324 QIQSIFLYEGRIISA

-357 AFGFVKMGDSSG
+357 AFGFVKMGESSG
-369 TFIVNAYPRERSLR
+369 TFIVNAYPV
-383 GCARSVHHRHP
+383 SVHYW
-394 DRMGGVVDSGAPS
+394 DVLVVFITVILIGWAASW
-407 APSDNGQKSNN
+407 
-418 INKSKENNE
+418 I
-427 QETLFDSSS
+427 
-436 CCPACRSDGS
+436 PARRLRKQIL
-446 SNANRQRTDCAA
+446 NRIT
-458 CGKGERRTGCHPQRG
+458 TP
-473 LLEDD
+473 
-478 FGFGV
+478 

>member
-29 ISVTGVA
+29 ISVAGVA
-36 VATMALV
+36 VGTMALV

-60 TNFDPQIEVVP
+60 TNFDPQVEVVP
-71 AKGKTVNADA
+71 VKGKTINADA
-81 PELDKIRHLNFVDVA
+81 PELDRIRHLDFVDVA

-122 NFDQLTRI
+122 NFDQLTNI
-130 GDILYGEGDF
+130 SDILYGDGDF

-153 IRLAQDM
+153 IRLAQDL

-166 ADYLKIYAPV
+166 TDYLKIYAPM
-176 RQGQLTDLD
+176 RRGQLTDLD

-200 VVFAVNQNKYDRDRI
+200 VVYAVNQNKYDRDRI

-234 LQLRLKPGTDLAEAK
+234 LQLRLKPGTDLSTAK
-249 QEIKAAAGENFRVLD
+249 REIKAAAGEKFRVLD
-264 RFEQQEDTFRIM
+264 RFEQQADTFRIM

-301 LSMLIIDKKD
+301 LSMLIIDKKN

-319 GASDR
+319 GANDR
-324 QIVSIFLYEGRIISA
+324 QIQSIFLYEGRIISA

-357 AFGFVKMGDSSG
+357 AFGFVKMGESSG
-369 TFIVNAYPRERSLR
+369 TFIVRLPRKRSLL
-383 GCARSVHHRHP
+383 GCACCLHHRDT
-394 DRMGGVVDSGAPS
+394 DRLGSIVDTSTTLAQ
-407 APSDNGQKSNN
+407 ADTEQNN
-418 INKSKENNE
+418 NFINK
-427 QETLFDSSS
+427 
-436 CCPACRSDGS
+436 
-446 SNANRQRTDCAA
+446 
-458 CGKGERRTGCHPQRG
+458 
-473 LLEDD
+473 
-478 FGFGV
+478 

>member
-1 MKRNFSFYVARRYMF
+1 MLKRNFSFYVARRYMF

-29 ISVTGVA
+29 ISVAGVA
-36 VATMALV
+36 VGTMALV

-71 AKGKTVNADA
+71 VKGKTINADA
-81 PELDKIRHLNFVDVA
+81 PELDRIRHLDFVDVA

-122 NFDQLTRI
+122 NFDQLTNI
-130 GDILYGEGDF
+130 SDILYGDGDF
-140 TLRVANLYFGVPG
+140 MLRVANLYFGVPG
-153 IRLAQDM
+153 IRLAQDL

-176 RQGQLTDLD
+176 RRGQLTDLD

-200 VVFAVNQNKYDRDRI
+200 VVYAVNQNKYDRDRI

-249 QEIKAAAGENFRVLD
+249 REIKAAAGEKFRVLD
-264 RFEQQEDTFRIM
+264 RFEQQADTFRIM

-301 LSMLIIDKKD
+301 LSMLIIDKKN

-319 GASDR
+319 GANDR
-324 QIVSIFLYEGRIISA
+324 QIQSIFLYEGRIISA

-357 AFGFVKMGDSSG
+357 AFGFVKMGESSG
-369 TFIVNAYPRERSLR
+369 TFIVNAYPV
-383 GCARSVHHRHP
+383 SVHYW
-394 DRMGGVVDSGAPS
+394 DVLVVFITVILIGWAASW
-407 APSDNGQKSNN
+407 
-418 INKSKENNE
+418 I
-427 QETLFDSSS
+427 
-436 CCPACRSDGS
+436 PARRLRKQIL
-446 SNANRQRTDCAA
+446 NRIT
-458 CGKGERRTGCHPQRG
+458 TP
-473 LLEDD
+473 
-478 FGFGV
+478 